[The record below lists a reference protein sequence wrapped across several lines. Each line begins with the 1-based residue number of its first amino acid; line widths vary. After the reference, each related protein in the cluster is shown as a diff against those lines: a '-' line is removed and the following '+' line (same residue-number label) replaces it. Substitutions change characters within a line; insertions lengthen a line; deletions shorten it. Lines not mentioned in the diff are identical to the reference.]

1 MQIVIVIIVLLHQKC
16 FVLLLQLL
24 MLLVEHQLLEDVN
37 KLLLVIL
44 ILQKNNVKL
53 MRMEI
58 HVDGMEQFAQI
69 NLVLPPNQQSIVI
82 HYVELIYLL
91 ALLQIQDQD
100 VLKYLLIV
108 LL

>member
-1 MQIVIVIIVLLHQKC
+1 
-16 FVLLLQLL
+16 
-24 MLLVEHQLLEDVN
+24 MLPVVHQLLEDVN
-37 KLLLVIL
+37 KQLLVVL

-53 MRMEI
+53 MQMEI
-58 HVDGMEQFAQI
+58 HVDGMEQFVLI
-69 NLVLPPNQQSIVI
+69 NLVLPLNQQSILI
-82 HYVELIYLL
+82 HYVELIYLP